1 MKSIATIGL
10 ALALGASAYAGEP
23 TTTSTYSAPPSSSPS
38 LWTWF
43 IGGSGGYLLDNE
55 EEFYTLHVGAKIG
68 ESGPLTHS
76 LYLEGAYAEFTTF
89 AVLDSEVIP
98 VTLNYKLDYALT
110 DRFSL
115 YGGVGAGAAFIDSSV
130 GPFSDD
136 SVELTAQVFAGV
148 GFDVTSNFQLFTGA
162 RWIWVDDSDLAG
174 VPVEIGD
181 DVGLELGARFKF

>member
-10 ALALGASAYAGEP
+10 ALALGANAYAGEVTSTP
-23 TTTSTYSAPPSSSPS
+23 STYSAPAPSPS

-43 IGGSGGYLLDNE
+43 IGGSAGYLLDNE
-55 EEFYTLHVGAKIG
+55 EEYYTLHVGAKIG

-76 LYLEGAYAEFTTF
+76 LYLEGAWTEFENFGLETQI
-89 AVLDSEVIP
+89 VP

-115 YGGVGAGAAFIDSSV
+115 YGGVGAGGAFVDTEI

-136 SVELTAQVFAGV
+136 SVELAAQVFAGV
-148 GFDVTSNFQLFTGA
+148 GYDVTSNFQLYTGA

-174 VPVEIGD
+174 IPVDIGD